1 MDLHHGLTT
10 HLALKRSAGEY
21 HRPTLSAELAYWLIE
36 EGGGFASLGQQWF
49 DGTDMIERGECLA
62 GWFVGPAQNKR
73 ATELI
78 KRGTALKDRA
88 AAQYA
93 KTVTQ
98 SLAED
103 ETDIPA
109 KE

>member
-10 HLALKRSAGEY
+10 HLALKRSEGEDT
-21 HRPTLSAELAYWLIE
+21 RPTFTSELAYRLVE
-36 EGGGFASLGQQWF
+36 EGGEFASLGQQWF
-49 DGTDMIERGECLA
+49 DGADMIKRGECLA
-62 GWFVGPAQNKR
+62 GWFVGPKQNKR
-73 ATELI
+73 AKELI
-78 KRGTALKDRA
+78 KRGTALQERA
-88 AAQYA
+88 ATQYA
-93 KTVTQ
+93 KLVTQ